1 MFNWLSPLNTI
12 LAENSL
18 DPYTG
23 QPLKAKSKPLLHTL
37 LHTSPPVLLEL
48 ANAISDDV
56 ATFSRLGLVG
66 KRTGDRFG
74 QFADWCW
81 FVSTLVNLV
90 ENSVERGVILEQQH
104 QGLSVIIIGHKSFNL
119 NVLLC

>member
-1 MFNWLSPLNTI
+1 MFNWLAPLNSI
-12 LAENSL
+12 LAENSV

-23 QPLKAKSKPLLHTL
+23 KPSKAKSKPLLHTF

-48 ANAISDDV
+48 VNAVSDDV

-66 KRTGDRFG
+66 KKTGDRFG

-81 FVSTLVNLV
+81 FLSTLVNLV
-90 ENSVERGVILEQQH
+90 ENSVERGVILDLQH
-104 QGLSVIIIGHKSFNL
+104 QGPSFF
-119 NVLLC
+119 